1 LYYLTILAIANVHC
15 YFKTETHFSSSW
27 FSPHDVSPNYS
38 LKKRYRI
45 YINQLQIT

>member
-1 LYYLTILAIANVHC
+1 MYYSTILAIANVHC

-27 FSPHDVSPNYS
+27 FSPHGVSPNYS

-45 YINQLQIT
+45 YIICLHAT